1 MRERERRALERRR
14 EREEIFDE
22 IKDVLEDFFLHPLI
36 KGDLKDALRFHF
48 LPEQE
53 QKVNF
58 VRFVENHAR
67 RCLVGL
73 PEYGFTAESQ
83 CHWLVE
89 MVNFLAHA
97 RPALERAVELYR
109 KAGRPMPDALR
120 KWAEN
125 PGDPPPKRRGPPPHA
140 QYWTAL
146 RDQIIA
152 WAIDWAVEVQ
162 ELGGVEPKS
171 VIRIGHSSGERWR
184 QKHSICRAVIE
195 VLEKLY
201 GRDKPQLYHLPTY
214 SMVWKASQRYRNETR
229 PNGKPR
235 SGQRPLLPPQGLD
248 AVFNSPGVDVEGLRQ
263 SNLKVTEDYVH
274 TLTQSD
280 LDDS

>member
-14 EREEIFDE
+14 EREEIFDQ
-22 IKDVLEDFFLHPLI
+22 IKDVLEEFFLDPLI
-36 KGDLKDALRFHF
+36 KDLLTDALRFHF

-53 QKVNF
+53 QKVNYAHLI
-58 VRFVENHAR
+58 ENHAR

-73 PEYGFTAESQ
+73 PEDKITAESQ
-83 CHWLVE
+83 CHWLVD
-89 MVNFLAHA
+89 MVDFLAHA
-97 RPALERAVELYR
+97 RPALERAIEFYR

-125 PGDPPPKRRGPPPHA
+125 PGDPPPKRRGPQPHA

-152 WAIDWAVEVQ
+152 WAIGWAVEVQ
-162 ELGGVEPKS
+162 ELGGIAPEL

-184 QKHSICRAVIE
+184 QKLSICRAVIE
-195 VLEKLY
+195 VLEELY
-201 GRDKPQLYHLPTY
+201 DGDKPQLYHLPTY
-214 SMVWKASQRYRNETR
+214 GMVWKAWQRYRNETR
-229 PNGKPR
+229 PNGGPR

-274 TLTQSD
+274 TLAQSD